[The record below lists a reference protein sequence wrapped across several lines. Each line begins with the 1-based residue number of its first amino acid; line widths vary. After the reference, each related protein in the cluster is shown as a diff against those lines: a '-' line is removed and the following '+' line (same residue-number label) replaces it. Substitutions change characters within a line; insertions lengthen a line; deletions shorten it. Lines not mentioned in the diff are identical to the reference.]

1 MATKDKP
8 PASLRDALSALQRL
22 ADAFAQRR
30 AQLAQSAGLS
40 EAQWRVLEQIAAEDF
55 MPSLFARRRARS
67 PAAVSKVIRQLTDQ
81 GLIDV
86 EIAQGDARQRRYS
99 LTSAGRAAMET
110 VRRDRER
117 ALERIWAD
125 FEPAPLARFAE
136 FATELADRMEAH
148 ARDEAKRGEAKK
160 TARRKGGPTSKTRR
174 EI

>member
-8 PASLRDALSALQRL
+8 SSSLRDAVAALQRL
-22 ADAFAQRR
+22 ADAFALRR

-55 MPSLFARRRARS
+55 MPSLFARRRAQS
-67 PAAVSKVIRQLTDQ
+67 PAAVSKIIRQLLDA
-81 GLIDV
+81 GLIGV
-86 EIAQGDARQRRYS
+86 GIAEGDARQRRYT

-125 FEPAPLARFAE
+125 FEPGPLARFAE
-136 FATELADRMEAH
+136 FAAELADRMEAH
-148 ARDEAKRGEAKK
+148 ARSEEATKK
-160 TARRKGGPTSKTRR
+160 KARRKGGPTSKTRR

>member
-1 MATKDKP
+1 MATRDKP
-8 PASLRDALSALQRL
+8 SSSLREAVSALQRL

-30 AQLAQSAGLS
+30 AQLARSAGLS

-55 MPSLFARRRARS
+55 MPSLFARRRAQS
-67 PAAVSKVIRQLTDQ
+67 PAAVSKLIRQLLDA
-81 GLIDV
+81 GLIGV

-99 LTSAGRAAMET
+99 LTAAGRAAMET
-110 VRRDRER
+110 VRKDRER
-117 ALERIWAD
+117 ALERIWSD

-136 FATELADRMEAH
+136 FAVELADRMEAH
-148 ARDEAKRGEAKK
+148 ARAEEGAKK